1 MRQADQMHGRV
12 ASEAA
17 ADMVAAPLVTDSVA
31 EAELAECLA
40 KARFLTDARS
50 GTDRS
55 SQRGPSLVRP
65 L

>member
-1 MRQADQMHGRV
+1 M
-12 ASEAA
+12 AA
-17 ADMVAAPLVTDSVA
+17 ARLVTDSVA
-31 EAELAECLA
+31 ETELAECLA

-50 GTDRS
+50 GTDCS